1 MIYNIGKID
10 CIIRING
17 VDTPQNVW
25 RVFRSSDYGGTW
37 QPIPCV
43 YFTQEDANK
52 ALFEYIEV
60 SKF

>member
-10 CIIRING
+10 CVIRINDN
-17 VDTPQNVW
+17 DTTQDVW
-25 RVFRSSDYGGTW
+25 RVFRSPDYGETW

-52 ALFEYIEV
+52 ALFELIEV